1 MLTVKTP
8 DEVLELID
16 EKFSRLDGLRE
27 TVGLEGAVGRVLA
40 EDIQAAEYVPDFNRS
55 TVDGYAVRAADTF
68 GCSDSIPAILPLSGE
83 VLMGE
88 GAAFTLPEGSCCSV
102 PTGGAVPNGADCC
115 VMLEYTENYG
125 DGTVGISKP
134 GAPGQNMIFR
144 GDDCFRE
151 RQCSKK
157 DGCWPLRI

>member
-55 TVDGYAVRAADTF
+55 TVDGYAVRAADT
-68 GCSDSIPAILPLSGE
+68 SAARTPSLPSCRS
-83 VLMGE
+83 
-88 GAAFTLPEGSCCSV
+88 PERC
-102 PTGGAVPNGADCC
+102 
-115 VMLEYTENYG
+115 
-125 DGTVGISKP
+125 
-134 GAPGQNMIFR
+134 
-144 GDDCFRE
+144 
-151 RQCSKK
+151 
-157 DGCWPLRI
+157 